1 MLRPGGRVV
10 CLEIARPRS
19 IVGRGLWFER
29 VVPLLG
35 RLIGER
41 EAYAYLV
48 ASVRAYPS
56 PERIAETMRAAGLV
70 DVRWVPLT
78 FGMVTA
84 HIGIRGSD

>member
-1 MLRPGGRVV
+1 
-10 CLEIARPRS
+10 
-19 IVGRGLWFER
+19 
-29 VVPLLG
+29 VPLLG

-56 PERIAETMRAAGLV
+56 PERIAETMRTAGLV
-70 DVRWVPLT
+70 DVRWVPMT

-84 HIGIRGSD
+84 HIGTRDAD